1 MTKEQWQ
8 EKLIEDPRF
17 DADWID
23 LVSTLLST
31 YSSEQLEE
39 VGIPHL
45 DDLVSIDIRMI
56 HIINSLLKNYNFDEP
71 NTEYKN
77 DLISTM
83 ICYIVKQVHPMN
95 ATQAQL
101 IATVIGAVASGDVE
115 DPDIENKFTSDLV
128 GDLIEANI
136 PYSSLNFIAKA
147 VLEGHSE
154 ILEYVNSDTKT
165 VAELYAVMVENVY
178 VRIKK
183 VLNFDLY
190 TKDRCLDVDYIGLD
204 RIRLVRFLITNHYD
218 FTIDSENNIV
228 VK

>member
-83 ICYIVKQVHPMN
+83 ICYIVKQVHHMN

-165 VAELYAVMVENVY
+165 VAELYAAMVENVY

-190 TKDRCLDVDYIGLD
+190 TKDRCLDIDYIGLD

>member
-8 EKLIEDPRF
+8 EQLIEDPRF

-45 DDLVSIDIRMI
+45 DDLLSIDIRMI
-56 HIINSLLKNYNFDEP
+56 HIINSLLKDYNFDEP

-83 ICYIVKQVHPMN
+83 ISYIIKQYYPMN

-101 IATVIGAVASGDVE
+101 IATVIGAVTSGDVE
-115 DPDIENKFTSDLV
+115 DSDIEKKFTSDLV

-154 ILEYVNSDTKT
+154 ILKYVNSDTKT
-165 VAELYAVMVENVY
+165 VAELYAAMAENVY

-183 VLNFDLY
+183 SLNFDAY
-190 TKDRCLDVDYIGLD
+190 TKDRCLDIDYIGLD

-218 FTIDSENNIV
+218 FTIDLENNIV